1 MIIKELKLIN
11 HRNYEND
18 HVIFH
23 DNTNILV
30 GKNAQGKTNLLE
42 AIYMCARGYSFKSLK
57 EEGLIQF
64 GKDNSYLK
72 ANILNGSRK
81 RQVEIKLSDKEKKR
95 IRINEIE
102 ISNLKEL
109 KSQFGVVIF
118 SPEELKIVKE
128 TPSIR
133 RSFLDEIISNNDISY
148 KSLLNDFQK
157 VRGQRNDLLKKR
169 HANKYFDA
177 MIKASN
183 DMMVDYG
190 SKVAIYRYK
199 YILMLNEYAKKF
211 HKLLSSDKEELSLEY
226 KTNFCEDFS
235 NLDTIK
241 ENYRK
246 KIEENKQRE
255 YDQYQSLYGPHK
267 DDILISINGLDSRS
281 YASQGQQRTAMLA
294 LRLGEAMLIEKL
306 TGLKPILLLDDVFSE
321 LDNQR
326 ARLLVEAIKGYQTII
341 TTNTL
346 LNIDTTNMDGNV
358 YRIEAGKIINQEA
371 GERK

>member
-18 HVIFH
+18 HVEFH

-57 EEGLIQF
+57 EDGLIQF
-64 GKDNSYLK
+64 GKQNSYLK

-102 ISNLKEL
+102 ITNLKEL

-118 SPEELKIVKE
+118 SPEELKIIKE

-133 RSFLDEIISNNDISY
+133 RSFLDEIIANNDISY

-157 VRGQRNDLLKKR
+157 VRFQRNDLLRNRQK
-169 HANKYFDA
+169 NKYFDA

-183 DMMVDYG
+183 DMLVEYG

-199 YILMLNEYAKKF
+199 YSLMLNEHSKKY
-211 HKLLSSDKEELSLEY
+211 HKILSSDREDLNLIY
-226 KTNFCEDFS
+226 NTNFCDDFS
-235 NLDTIK
+235 SLENIK
-241 ENYRK
+241 IQYRK

-267 DDILISINGLDSRS
+267 DDLIININDLDSRS

-294 LRLGEAMLIEKL
+294 LRLGEAKLIEKL
-306 TGLKPILLLDDVFSE
+306 TRLKPILLLDDVFSE

-346 LNIDTTNMDGNV
+346 LNIDTSNMDGNI
-358 YRIEAGKIINQEA
+358 YRIEAGKISNQSWA
-371 GERK
+371 ERK